1 MSVQIAFTLE
11 SLFTLRTLFF
21 LLSWGEGEGKSIDPV
36 DDQVGGQ
43 PGDKN
48 VLISE

>member
-1 MSVQIAFTLE
+1 MPVQITSPLE
-11 SLFTLRTLFF
+11 SLFTLRTLF
-21 LLSWGEGEGKSIDPV
+21 LSLSWGEGEGKSIDPV